1 MQLFV
6 IYLKFRFSWAP
17 CVFNCYIWHLY
28 VQFSPYIQR
37 SIEIGKTWLSFRL
50 RKEDAL
56 LFSSLLDYCIL
67 SCCLY
72 LGLALQTLPFTL
84 AGRANPLY
92 ILSEMTEGSP
102 VGTQKNAWVSA
113 TREWRGPT

>member
-28 VQFSPYIQR
+28 VQFSPYIQK
-37 SIEIGKTWLSFRL
+37 SIEIEKTWLSFRL

-56 LFSSLLDYCIL
+56 LFSSRLLHSVLLPLPRTCTADTALHTCWQSKSPIYPFRNDGGK
-67 SCCLY
+67 SCWDTEEC
-72 LGLALQTLPFTL
+72 LGLCHRGVERT
-84 AGRANPLY
+84 Y
-92 ILSEMTEGSP
+92 MT
-102 VGTQKNAWVSA
+102 
-113 TREWRGPT
+113 